1 MSTTHNVSGGDLAIV
16 YTSDLRYDAGT
27 AVIFGGACEITRST
41 QYCDHRWAGIVSDT
55 PAYVLNSQHQGIA
68 IAIKG
73 RVAALVTGAVK
84 KGDLLVTSW
93 TAGHLVSVKND
104 LGIGAAVIAKSLVD
118 DAATGSRLVQV
129 AVI

>member
-1 MSTTHNVSGGDLAIV
+1 MSTTPNISGGDLATV

-27 AVIFGGACEITRST
+27 AVIFGGACEITCST
-41 QYCDHRWAGIVSDT
+41 QYCDHRVAGIVTQD
-55 PAYVLNSQHQGIA
+55 PAYVLNSQQPGIA
-68 IAIKG
+68 VTLRG
-73 RVAALVTGAVK
+73 RVLALVTGAVK

-118 DAATGSRLVQV
+118 DTAVNSRLVQV
-129 AVI
+129 VVI